1 MTART
6 SLGLAVLAVAWL
18 PTLAAAQSGPALS
31 PEEQEAQQMG
41 LEMAFACSPRRHGE
55 ATGSASTIRRGAD
68 ALAGTA
74 VYFESIE
81 GTFVA
86 LEEYDEALDG
96 HCLVF
101 GWWGDELAPG
111 TYPVA
116 RLSMRAMEEEEM
128 SGEHSFFS
136 WAAER
141 ATGGMTMIVV
151 ESGTVTIDAIGPG
164 SITGSFEITGFA
176 LQGDTRGETV
186 RWAGTFNGVEG
197 EAL

>member
-1 MTART
+1 MIGRG
-6 SLGLAVLAVAWL
+6 SFGLAALAAAFLPALAVA
-18 PTLAAAQSGPALS
+18 QALT

-41 LEMAFACSPRRHGE
+41 LQMAFACSPRRHGE
-55 ATGSASTIRRGAD
+55 AAGSTSTIRRDAD

-74 VYFESIE
+74 VYFKSIE

-101 GWWGDELAPG
+101 GWWGDDIEPG

-116 RLSMRAMEEEEM
+116 RLSMRAMEDEEM

-136 WAAER
+136 WGAVR

-151 ESGTVTIDAIGPG
+151 ESGSLTIDAFAPG
-164 SITGSFEITGFA
+164 SISGSFELAGFV
-176 LQGDTRGETV
+176 LQGDARGEAV
-186 RWAGTFNGVEG
+186 RWAGTFSGVEG
-197 EAL
+197 QPL